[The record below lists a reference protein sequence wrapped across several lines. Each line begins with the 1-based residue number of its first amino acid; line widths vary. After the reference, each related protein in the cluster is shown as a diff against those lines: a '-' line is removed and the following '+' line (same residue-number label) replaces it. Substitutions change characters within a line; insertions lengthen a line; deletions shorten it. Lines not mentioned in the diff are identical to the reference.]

1 FDMQALAFQTDSTRV
16 ITFQIGR
23 EQSGATYPQIGVSD
37 SHHPISH
44 HGGDPKKIAS
54 LQRINTYH
62 VSLLGYF
69 LDKLAATDDGQGS
82 VLDNAV
88 ILYGSAISEG
98 NRHDSRNLPLL
109 LAGGAGGRIDGGRH
123 LKYPARTQ
131 RLTNL
136 QLTLLNMLGVPAEKF
151 GDSAAQHA
159 GRAGGEVRR
168 QYRRAARRAV
178 RRRAGDHGLA
188 GWRPRP
194 PASCEGRGPD
204 TVQPFPALTGASGA

>member
-1 FDMQALAFQTDSTRV
+1 MFDMQALAFQTDSTRI

-44 HGGDPKKIAS
+44 HGGDQKKIAS
-54 LQRINTYH
+54 LQRINAYH

-69 LDKLAATDDGQGS
+69 LDKLAATDDGEGS
-82 VLDNAV
+82 VLDNVA

-109 LAGGAGGRIDGGRH
+109 LAGGAGGRIEGGRH
-123 LKYPARTQ
+123 LRYPRGTQ

-151 GDSAAQHA
+151 GDSTGERLGELSGIA
-159 GRAGGEVRR
+159 RATTDG
-168 QYRRAARRAV
+168 
-178 RRRAGDHGLA
+178 
-188 GWRPRP
+188 
-194 PASCEGRGPD
+194 
-204 TVQPFPALTGASGA
+204 